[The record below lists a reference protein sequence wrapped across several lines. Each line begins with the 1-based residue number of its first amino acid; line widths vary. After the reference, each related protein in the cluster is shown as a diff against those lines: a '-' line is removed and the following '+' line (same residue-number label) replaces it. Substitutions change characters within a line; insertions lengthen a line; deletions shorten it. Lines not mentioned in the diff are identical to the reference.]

1 MMPRPHHERQN
12 TATQYRWFSAGR
24 DTVCLKAHDHAA
36 KPTVTS
42 SWAAHSHQ
50 STSSDTTPKATRN
63 AAQPQEPI
71 NRTVAAYLK
80 SP

>member
-1 MMPRPHHERQN
+1 MMPLQHRERRN
-12 TATQYRWFSAGR
+12 AALQYRWFSTGR
-24 DTVCLKAHDHAA
+24 DTARLKASDHAA

>member
-1 MMPRPHHERQN
+1 MMPLPHHERRN
-12 TATQYRWFSAGR
+12 AAPKYRWFSTGR
-24 DTVCLKAHDHAA
+24 DTACLKAHDHAA

-42 SWAAHSHQ
+42 AGAAHSHQ
-50 STSSDTTPKATRN
+50 STSSDTTPKA
-63 AAQPQEPI
+63 AQPQPTI